1 MGSQVHCIGQTPIQV
16 VSQLPVDVECVVD
29 AATGL
34 TNTDFYPL
42 VSFVRCKLHSVYGRI
57 LLNNRPFQLADC
69 VPEQHLPTKGSS
81 PSASVALQLVK
92 SSVEEM
98 LALCELSKVKLPAI
112 GWFSSHTW
120 KRTSS
125 TYWSI
130 FFLRYRNYRYGNNI
144 SNRGWR
150 SVCDVRWKIDRLRSW
165 EELQGRCEGWNYRVI

>member
-1 MGSQVHCIGQTPIQV
+1 MGSQVHCIGRTPIQV
-16 VSQLPVDVECVVD
+16 VSQLPVDVECVAR

-57 LLNNRPFQLADC
+57 LLPTRSFQLADC

-98 LALCELSKVKLPAI
+98 LALCELSKVKLPSI

-120 KRTSS
+120 KRTSFS
-125 TYWSI
+125 YWSI
-130 FFLRYRNYRYGNNI
+130 FSYVTGTTVTATVSQIVDDVLFVLFGGKLTGCVREKNYKDGVKVETI
-144 SNRGWR
+144 
-150 SVCDVRWKIDRLRSW
+150 V
-165 EELQGRCEGWNYRVI
+165 